1 MGNIERL
8 TSAVVAHALR
18 QHEDSQWATVVE
30 GMSRE
35 TIAAVIRTYEAR
47 TPRQAVRAMQRH
59 LDMMTMAYGVR
70 ELVPA

>member
-1 MGNIERL
+1 MGNTERL
-8 TSAVVAHALR
+8 VSAVVAHALR
-18 QHEDSQWATVVE
+18 QHEDSEWDTVVE

-35 TIAAVIRTYEAR
+35 TIEAVLRVQGAK

-59 LDMMTMAYGVR
+59 LDMLTLAYGVR

>member
-8 TSAVVAHALR
+8 TSAVVKHALE
-18 QHEDSQWATVVE
+18 QHEDSQWNTVVE

-35 TIAAVIRTYEAR
+35 TIAAVLRVAGAR

-59 LDMMTMAYGVR
+59 LDMLTVAYAVR

>member
-8 TSAVVAHALR
+8 TSAVVKHALS
-18 QHEDSQWATVVE
+18 QHEDSQWSTVVE

-35 TIAAVIRTYEAR
+35 TIAAVLRVSEAR
-47 TPRQAVRAMQRH
+47 TPRQAIRAMQRH
-59 LDMMTMAYGVR
+59 LDMLTMAYAVR